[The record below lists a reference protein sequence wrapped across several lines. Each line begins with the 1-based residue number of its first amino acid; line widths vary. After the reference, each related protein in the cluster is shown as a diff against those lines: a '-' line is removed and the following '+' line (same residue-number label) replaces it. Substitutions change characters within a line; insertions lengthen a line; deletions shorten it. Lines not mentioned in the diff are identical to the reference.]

1 MSHGDDTIQII
12 NLADNIN
19 AAFDKI
25 NENFELLDA
34 GLDRDEVIALITEH
48 LNGNPHLDES
58 AIRAFLKD
66 ADLDIGNGKITYSN
80 HYATFSDLPDAST
93 YHGMFAHVH
102 DTGAAYFAHAGQWV
116 ELANKSDVGTG
127 SSDVESLDDLND
139 VQFSSPVLVGHVLKW
154 DGTSWTNLEDASG
167 GGGGPTDPGENGTSF
182 YQATIYQRSPTQ
194 PEIPSG
200 GTFDFPSVTLTPPSD
215 WEGTIPDGDDDL
227 WACNFLFRDY
237 LSQQGTITATD
248 WSEPYRLAGL
258 IDVNSNGE
266 SYAQVSIYRRWSPPE
281 DDSAATL
288 GAPSGGSFD
297 FDPSANQPLTPP
309 NEWYLT
315 PPSEDV
321 QSGDLYV
328 SSGIATTSGLAEDV
342 TLDTNI
348 SWSLPLRTN
357 TGTDG
362 QDGKSIFEKAV
373 YRKVVKPDGWTVG
386 QDLPVPSKPEGGYF
400 NFGEEIFGSTPPN
413 EGGPL
418 DDVDG
423 ETGVWFAGV
432 PEGPGDVWSSVYPFS
447 VIGDTGTSYA
457 EPGGWSEPT
466 LGFVESVSTYRKSL
480 YTRSATRPTTDFST
494 NSVIYSF
501 THDKF
506 LTIGTSDAVD
516 GIDGSALWYEEP
528 PELDLDNPLNLWE
541 VTTTAS
547 LIGYLGED
555 RNLTFGDIKLVLNYA
570 VDAEDGYSFVQLN
583 AYQWA
588 STNPGTPPSD
598 GTFDFSSKTFTVPT
612 GWYKNVPENSDD
624 SLTLYV
630 SSGVAST
637 QGLTEADN
645 NVDSNIEWSTADAT
659 TAGGSGRDGRSTF
672 RAVIVTRHD
681 PSDTDGPVSPTGGV
695 VNFAGIEKTVPSQ
708 ELTGANVGDITTF
721 PPNSVTPPVGWYDNV
736 SLIPIDFVPDGKIWA
751 VEQTFAID
759 GDDSIDVGSIWSAPY
774 EDHNNGEDGYS
785 TFSASV
791 YKRSANKPE
800 ADENEKWGPVGATYS
815 FTDDAVQNL
824 EGTGWSEDPQESNA
838 DLDPLWLC
846 RATATTKGLTGTDAT
861 LTWSEPVK
869 VSTDG
874 QPADPL
880 DVPPRF
886 ESGYVYYTVAD
897 GTQDGPSKPSATSFT
912 FIGGAGNTA
921 GTDGVFDG
929 LTPDDWSPNPPGS
942 TNLEGTFWAARFT
955 AFEDTAG
962 GGVATH
968 EAGNLHFSTPF
979 KNYSFNGLVTF
990 ENLNGELADLN
1001 PETSRI
1007 TTIDGG
1013 KLTTGTVVADEI
1025 RANAVS
1031 AVAAQIQDELTIG
1044 GTATDIDTTSTVG
1057 TSGERMVL
1065 TGENIRI
1072 YDSTSTDEATGLR
1085 VKLGKLL

>member
-1 MSHGDDTIQII
+1 MSHGIDQVQII

-25 NENFELLDA
+25 NENFELIGDGLTEQDVIDLILAELAKLD
-34 GLDRDEVIALITEH
+34 I
-48 LNGNPHLDES
+48 LDED
-58 AIRAFLKD
+58 AIRAFLKTKTFD
-66 ADLDIGNGKITYSN
+66 VGANKITYSN
-80 HYATFSDLPDAST
+80 NYATLNDLPDAST

-102 DTGAAYFAHAGQWV
+102 GAPDTGAYYSHAGQWV
-116 ELANKSDVGTG
+116 KLANSGEVG
-127 SSDVESLDDLND
+127 SSNVENLDDLND
-139 VQFSSPVLVGHVLKW
+139 VQLSSPVLVGHVLKW
-154 DGTSWTNLEDASG
+154 DGTKWTNLEDASG
-167 GGGGPTDPGENGTSF
+167 GGDPTNPGENGTSF

-194 PEIPSG
+194 PATPSG
-200 GTFDFPSVTLTPPSD
+200 GTFDFSSVTLTPPSD
-215 WEGTIPDGDDDL
+215 WSGTIPEGDDDL

-258 IDVNSNGE
+258 IDINSNGE

-281 DDSAATL
+281 SDSAATL

-315 PPSEDV
+315 PPSADV

-328 SSGIATTSGLAEDV
+328 SAGIATTSGLADGE

-386 QDLPVPSKPEGGYF
+386 QSLPVPSKPEGGYF

-447 VIGDTGTSYA
+447 VVGDTGTDYA
-457 EPGGWSEPT
+457 VAGGWSEPT
-466 LGFVESVSTYRKSL
+466 LGFVESVSTYKKSL
-480 YTRSATRPTTDFST
+480 YTRSATRPTTNFT
-494 NSVIYSF
+494 NNSVIYSF

-506 LTIGTSDAVD
+506 LTINNSDAVD
-516 GIDGSALWYEEP
+516 GIDGSTLWYEEP
-528 PELDLDNPLNLWE
+528 PALDLDNPLSLWE

-570 VDAEDGYSFVQLN
+570 VDAEDGFSFVQLN

-588 STNPGTPPSD
+588 SSNPGKPTD
-598 GTFDFSSKTFTVPT
+598 GSFNFNTKTFTEPT
-612 GWYKNVPENSDD
+612 DWYKNVPTNDD
-624 SLTLYV
+624 DTLTLWV
-630 SSGVAST
+630 ASGVAST
-637 QGLTEADN
+637 QGLTESDN
-645 NVDSNIEWSTADAT
+645 GIDNTIEWATPDAT

-672 RAVIVTRHD
+672 RAVIVRRANSK
-681 PSDTDGPVSPTGGV
+681 PSSPVGGV
-695 VNFAGIEKTVPSQ
+695 VNFGSEPFTVPDDAYRTS
-708 ELTGANVGDITTF
+708 ANIRNDVTTIAGNSLV
-721 PPNSVTPPVGWYDNV
+721 PPKQWADTVAEISSTQA
-736 SLIPIDFVPDGKIWA
+736 PDGKIWA
-751 VEQTFAID
+751 VEYTFATD
-759 GDDSIDVGSIWSAPY
+759 GDTGVEVGGTWSEPY

-791 YKRSANKPE
+791 YKRSANKPA
-800 ADENEKWGPVGATYS
+800 ADGNGNWGPVGATYS
-815 FTDDAVQNL
+815 FTNDRVENL
-824 EGTGWSEDPQESNA
+824 SGGWTEDPQESNT

-846 RATATTKGLTGTDAT
+846 RATATTKGLTGTDST

-869 VSTDG
+869 ISTDG

-897 GTQDGPSKPSATSFT
+897 GTPNGPEKPSATSFT

-921 GTDGVFDG
+921 GTDGVFAG
-929 LTPDDWSPNPPGS
+929 LADNWSANPPAS

-955 AFEDTAG
+955 AFEDTSG
-962 GGVATH
+962 SGVATS
-968 EAGNLHFSTPF
+968 AQGNLHFSTPF

-1013 KLTTGTVVADEI
+1013 KLTTGTVVADSI
-1025 RANAVS
+1025 RATAVE

-1044 GTATDIDTTSTVG
+1044 GTATDIDTTSTSG
-1057 TSGERMVL
+1057 TSGERMVI

-1072 YDSTSTDEATGLR
+1072 YDSSSDGADTGLR
-1085 VKLGKLL
+1085 VKLGKLS